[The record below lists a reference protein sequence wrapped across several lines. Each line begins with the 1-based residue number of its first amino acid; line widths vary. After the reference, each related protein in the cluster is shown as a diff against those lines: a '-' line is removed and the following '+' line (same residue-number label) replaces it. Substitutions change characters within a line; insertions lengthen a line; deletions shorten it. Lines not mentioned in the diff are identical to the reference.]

1 MPEGYDL
8 LLSHIRALISPAL
21 PFKQSKL
28 FKQSTTNKW
37 HRAHIKIKDIG
48 TLQLANEI
56 PEFLQSFKFDNL
68 ITSISICNYILFV
81 CFYLPDSSSG
91 IQEFVYDDS
100 RN

>member
-1 MPEGYDL
+1 M
-8 LLSHIRALISPAL
+8 R
-21 PFKQSKL
+21 FQ
-28 FKQSTTNKW
+28 N
-37 HRAHIKIKDIG
+37 
-48 TLQLANEI
+48 
-56 PEFLQSFKFDNL
+56 FLQSFKFDNL